1 MLWQSQSS
9 AKGLLEHLWS
19 AIPMGRLTLVEMVE
33 EVSSK
38 LDALESSVDALS
50 TKIKKKMASSQHR
63 QSFPFAFCLS
73 GPPLEV
79 PLPFRVGVLMSVNV
93 IKIILQCNQEAHKRA
108 QGLIP

>member
-50 TKIKKKMASSQHR
+50 TKIANIAKVFPLSSVCLGHHWKCH
-63 QSFPFAFCLS
+63 FPSGWAFSCQ
-73 GPPLEV
+73 
-79 PLPFRVGVLMSVNV
+79 LM
-93 IKIILQCNQEAHKRA
+93 
-108 QGLIP
+108 

>member
-50 TKIKKKMASSQHR
+50 TKIKKNGKQPTSPKFSL
-63 QSFPFAFCLS
+63 CL
-73 GPPLEV
+73 L
-79 PLPFRVGVLMSVNV
+79 SVWATTGSA
-93 IKIILQCNQEAHKRA
+93 ISLQGGRSHVS
-108 QGLIP
+108 

>member
-9 AKGLLEHLWS
+9 AKGRLEHLWS

-50 TKIKKKMASSQHR
+50 TKIANIAKVFLLSSVCLGHHWKCK
-63 QSFPFAFCLS
+63 FPSGWAFSCQ
-73 GPPLEV
+73 
-79 PLPFRVGVLMSVNV
+79 LM
-93 IKIILQCNQEAHKRA
+93 
-108 QGLIP
+108 

>member
-50 TKIKKKMASSQHR
+50 SKIK
-63 QSFPFAFCLS
+63 
-73 GPPLEV
+73 
-79 PLPFRVGVLMSVNV
+79 
-93 IKIILQCNQEAHKRA
+93 
-108 QGLIP
+108 